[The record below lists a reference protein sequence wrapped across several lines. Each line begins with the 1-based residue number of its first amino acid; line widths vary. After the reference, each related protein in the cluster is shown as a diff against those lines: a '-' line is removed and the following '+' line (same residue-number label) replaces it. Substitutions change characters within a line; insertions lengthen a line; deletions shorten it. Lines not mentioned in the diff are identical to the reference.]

1 MAELQQQII
10 FKESVSESQQS
21 EAIIDSFFNSARQLW
36 FPRVYFGKARLL
48 APFKRQATRPREKIR
63 EENSGD
69 CLMVISIT
77 ERKGKLAT
85 KKSSGRGNGGKKA
98 TIVVT
103 FALACSEFFRH
114 LSRADARR
122 DIRTRVQV
130 CEIICFSVADRFPND
145 RPTLLSRAS
154 KALF

>member
-36 FPRVYFGKARLL
+36 FPSVYFGIPRLL
-48 APFKRQATRPREKIR
+48 ATFKRPAAAAKEKIR

-77 ERKGKLAT
+77 ERKGKLAA
-85 KKSSGRGNGGKKA
+85 KKA
-98 TIVVT
+98 TGRRNSGGKSN
-103 FALACSEFFRH
+103 AHRYFRVSMFRI
-114 LSRADARR
+114 LPPSLQSRREERHTHA
-122 DIRTRVQV
+122 
-130 CEIICFSVADRFPND
+130 
-145 RPTLLSRAS
+145 RAS
-154 KALF
+154 L